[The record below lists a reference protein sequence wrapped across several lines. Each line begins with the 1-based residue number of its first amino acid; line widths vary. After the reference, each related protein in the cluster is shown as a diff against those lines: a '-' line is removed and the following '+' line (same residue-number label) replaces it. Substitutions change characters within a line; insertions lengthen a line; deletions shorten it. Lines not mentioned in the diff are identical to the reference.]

1 MSRRTCRKFLLAAA
15 SVAAL
20 CSGAIETR
28 AGGFALREQ
37 SAYFQGSV
45 FAGAAAGG
53 PSLSSMFWNPA
64 TMTQHRLGLTAEG
77 TLAGV
82 IGNSEIT
89 PTSATSPAFP
99 GLLALGG
106 SGDIAQEALVPAAYA
121 IYKPNDRLALGIAMN
136 SPWGLVTHPHT
147 FWAGMFHSRVSKVF
161 TFNATPMVSYQLTDW
176 LSIGAGAQVQYF
188 RTRLDS
194 AFPGSPTGETLR
206 LKADSIDLGFVA
218 GVTLTP
224 TPWTQIG
231 IGYRSRIDQ
240 QIDGQATR
248 PAFLTPVGPL
258 LVAVPAAT
266 ADVRV
271 TVPLPDTLS
280 IGIRQRVSPNFTLLG
295 TFEWATWSRMKT
307 LPIAVNPLGTPGV
320 PTALPFEWRDGYFAS
335 VGAEYQWS
343 PTFSLRAGVGFEQSP
358 IDDDVRGTRLPDN
371 DRIWVGIGATYNWSD
386 RLAFDLGYSHIF
398 VKDAPI
404 NIVPGHPL
412 FNPALGTFT
421 GNAETHVDI
430 ISVGFRY
437 RWGADPVKPIV
448 TKG

>member
-1 MSRRTCRKFLLAAA
+1 MLSQSCAKFRLSIVAI
-15 SVAAL
+15 AAL
-20 CSGAIETR
+20 CVGTIETQ
-28 AGGFALREQ
+28 AGGFAVREQ

-53 PSLSSMFWNPA
+53 PSLSSMFWNAA
-64 TMTQHRLGLTAEG
+64 TMTQHRLGLTAESAL
-77 TLAGV
+77 TGV

-121 IYKPNDRLALGIAMN
+121 VYKPNDSLALGIALN
-136 SPWGLVTHPHT
+136 SPLGLVTSPNT

-161 TFNATPMVSYQLTDW
+161 TFNATPMAAYQITDW
-176 LSIGAGAQVQYF
+176 LSVGAGIQLQYF
-188 RTRLDS
+188 RTRLES
-194 AFPGSPTGETLR
+194 AFPGSPALESLS
-206 LKADSIDLGFVA
+206 LKADSIDVGFVA

-240 QIDGQATR
+240 QIEGTAIR
-248 PAFLTPVGPL
+248 PAFLTPVGPA
-258 LVAVPAAT
+258 LVQVPAAT
-266 ADVRV
+266 AHIEV
-271 TVPLPDTLS
+271 TVPLPDTVS
-280 IGIRQRVSPNFTLLG
+280 VGIRQRVSPNFSLLG

-307 LPIAVNPLGTPGV
+307 LPIAVRPVGTLGV
-320 PTALPFEWRDGYFAS
+320 PLPFEWRDGFFVS

-343 PTFSLRAGVGFEQSP
+343 PTLSLRAGVGFEQSP
-358 IDDDVRGTRLPDN
+358 ITDDVRGTRLPDN
-371 DRIWVGIGATYNWSD
+371 DRLWAGIGASYNWSD

-412 FNPALGTFT
+412 FVPALGTFT

-437 RWGADPVKPIV
+437 RFGPDPVKPIV